1 MRVLVTGANGM
12 LGKDLIAVLEDGYE
26 VIPLDLEGLDITDRE
41 ATHYTIFSLRP
52 DIVVNCAAYT
62 NVDMAEDEK
71 ETAFRVNGLGVQNLA
86 ITCNELKIR
95 LCHISTDYVFD
106 GTSTRPYTP
115 LDNTSAVNAYG
126 ETKLAGERYIQWL
139 MHEFY
144 IIRTSWLYGEHGNNF
159 IRTMLRLSGERDEI
173 KVVSDQ
179 KGSPTW
185 TVTLS
190 EGIRKVIESEVFGI
204 HHITDRTAG
213 GINWYELAAEI
224 IRLSGASVKV
234 IPISTDEYPTRAK
247 RPSYSVLDTF
257 HTEVS
262 TGFSP
267 PDWKTSLEK
276 FIHTLKN
283 QSDVSSS

>member
-12 LGKDLIAVLEDGYE
+12 LGRDLIAVLEKGHE
-26 VIPLDLEGLDITDRE
+26 VISLDLEGLDITDRE
-41 ATHYTIFSLRP
+41 GTHHTIFSIRP
-52 DIVVNCAAYT
+52 DIVINCAAYT

-71 ETAFRVNGLGVQNLA
+71 ETAFRVNGLGAQNLA

-106 GTSTRPYTP
+106 GTSTKPYTP

-144 IIRTSWLYGEHGNNF
+144 IIRTSWLYGQHGNNF
-159 IRTMLRLSGERDEI
+159 IRTILRLSGERDEI

-185 TVTLS
+185 TVTLCGRYQ
-190 EGIRKVIESEVFGI
+190 EG
-204 HHITDRTAG
+204 
-213 GINWYELAAEI
+213 Y
-224 IRLSGASVKV
+224 
-234 IPISTDEYPTRAK
+234 
-247 RPSYSVLDTF
+247 
-257 HTEVS
+257 
-262 TGFSP
+262 
-267 PDWKTSLEK
+267 
-276 FIHTLKN
+276 
-283 QSDVSSS
+283 

>member
-12 LGKDLIAVLEDGYE
+12 LGRDLIAVLEKGHE
-26 VIPLDLEGLDITDRE
+26 VISLDLEGLDITDRE
-41 ATHYTIFSLRP
+41 GTHHTIFSIRP
-52 DIVVNCAAYT
+52 DIVINCAAYT

-71 ETAFRVNGLGVQNLA
+71 ETAFRVNGLGAQNLA

-106 GTSTRPYTP
+106 GRGSRPYTP

-144 IIRTSWLYGEHGNNF
+144 IIRTSWLYGQHGNNF
-159 IRTMLRLSGERDEI
+159 IRTILRLSGERDEI

-190 EGIRKVIESEVFGI
+190 EGIMKVIESEVFGI

-213 GINWYELAAEI
+213 GINWYELAIEI

-234 IPISTDEYPTRAK
+234 IPISTDGYPTRAK

>member
-12 LGKDLIAVLEDGYE
+12 LGRDLIAVLEKGHE
-26 VIPLDLEGLDITDRE
+26 VISLDLEGLDITDRE
-41 ATHYTIFSLRP
+41 GTHHTIFSIRP

-71 ETAFRVNGLGVQNLA
+71 ETAFRVNGLGAQNLA

-144 IIRTSWLYGEHGNNF
+144 IIRTSWLYGRHGNNF
-159 IRTMLRLSGERDEI
+159 IRTILQLSGERDEI

-190 EGIRKVIESEVFGI
+190 EGIRKVIESEAFGI

-224 IRLSGASVKV
+224 IGLSGASVKV
-234 IPISTDEYPTRAK
+234 IPITTDEYPTRAK
-247 RPSYSVLDTF
+247 RPAYSVLDTF

-267 PDWKTSLEK
+267 PDWKTSLK
-276 FIHTLKN
+276 QFIHILKN